1 MASFQICDQHSIKTF
16 LTQYNLV
23 KGSQGGDCQINA
35 AYSARTHHTCR
46 FQLDSENSI
55 GVRRFLLLA
64 VEQTALDRLVFT
76 ASLIEYLIKQDISVT
91 PCIKN
96 QKGKYISQFGDYP
109 ALLLELPHG
118 THPEHQEKTV
128 CEQIGTF
135 LGKMHAKS
143 VDFFEEYGNPRS
155 LVWLNLSAEELL
167 PQLSIGDASL
177 LKEQLE
183 RFKSTVDSQP
193 DLPSGPLI
201 GSLFKDQLFF
211 DNESLQAVTGF
222 YFSCTDWLLLDVAQ
236 AVNEWC
242 CNEQGEL
249 DKHLTKALLAAYH
262 QERPFTPCENQYWQ
276 DVLCFSATRFWVSRL
291 LTSLIPE
298 RAGCPSIQHD
308 PEEYKNKLKRR
319 ITGYCPLPV

>member
-1 MASFQICDQHSIKTF
+1 MASFQVGDQHSIKTF
-16 LTQYNLV
+16 LTQYTLV
-23 KGSQGGDCQINA
+23 EGSQDGDCQVNT

-46 FQLDSENSI
+46 FQLDSANSI

-76 ASLIEYLIKQDISVT
+76 ASLVEHLMKQGISVT

-96 QKGKYISQFGDYP
+96 QQGKYISQFGDCP

-118 THPEHQEKTV
+118 THPDHQDKTV

-135 LGKMHAKS
+135 LGKMHARS
-143 VDFFEEYGNPRS
+143 ANFSEEYGNPRS

-167 PQLSIGDASL
+167 PQLSVGDASL

-193 DLPSGPLI
+193 NLPSGPLI

-211 DNESLQAVTGF
+211 DGKSLQAVTGF

-249 DKHLTKALLAAYH
+249 DKHLTKSLLAAYH

-276 DVLCFSATRFWVSRL
+276 DILCFSATRFWVSRL

>member
-1 MASFQICDQHSIKTF
+1 MAAFKVNDLNSIKSF
-16 LTQYNLV
+16 LTQYSLV
-23 KGSQGGDCQINA
+23 EYQGDNCQINDS
-35 AYSARTHHTCR
+35 YSARTHHTCR
-46 FQLDSENSI
+46 FQLSSTDTTDT
-55 GVRRFLLLA
+55 RRFLLLA
-64 VEQTALDRLVFT
+64 VEHTALDRLSFT
-76 ASLIEYLIKQDISVT
+76 ASLIEHLTGQGTPVT

-96 QKGKYISQFGDYP
+96 QQGDYISSFGDCP
-109 ALLLELPHG
+109 ALLLEFPCG
-118 THPEHQEKTV
+118 THPDHQDKIV
-128 CEQIGTF
+128 CEQIGAF
-135 LGKMHAKS
+135 LGKMHANS
-143 VDFFEEYGNPRS
+143 SSFETKYGNPRS
-155 LVWLNLSAEELL
+155 LVWLNLSADELL

-211 DNESLQAVTGF
+211 ESNALQAVTGF

-249 DKHLTKALLAAYH
+249 DKQLTKVLLAAYH

-276 DVLCFSATRFWVSRL
+276 DILCFSATRFWVSRL

-298 RAGCPSIQHD
+298 RAGCPSVQHS

>member
-1 MASFQICDQHSIKTF
+1 MAAFQIGDQNSIKTF
-16 LTQYNLV
+16 LTQYSLLE
-23 KGSQGGDCQINA
+23 GCQDDDCQINA
-35 AYSARTHHTCR
+35 SYSARTHHTCR
-46 FQLDSENSI
+46 FQLNFTDPSN
-55 GVRRFLLLA
+55 VRRFLLLA
-64 VEQTALDRLVFT
+64 VEHNALDRLNFT
-76 ASLIEYLIKQDISVT
+76 ASLIEYLTDQGTSVT

-96 QKGKYISQFGDYP
+96 KQGGYISQLGDCP
-109 ALLLELPHG
+109 ALLLELPSG
-118 THPEHQEKTV
+118 THPSHQDKVV
-128 CEQIGTF
+128 CEQIGAF
-135 LGKMHAKS
+135 LGQMHAHSSTFDKK
-143 VDFFEEYGNPRS
+143 YGNPRS

-193 DLPSGPLI
+193 DLPSGALI

-211 DNESLQAVTGF
+211 ENNSLQAVTGF

-249 DKHLTKALLAAYH
+249 DKQLTKALLAAYH

-276 DVLCFSATRFWVSRL
+276 DILCFSATRFWVSRL

-298 RAGCPSIQHD
+298 RAGCPSVQHS

>member
-1 MASFQICDQHSIKTF
+1 MAAFQVSDLNSIKNF
-16 LTQYNLV
+16 LTQYSL
-23 KGSQGGDCQINA
+23 GEGYQGESCQIHTS
-35 AYSARTHHTCR
+35 YSARTHHTCR
-46 FQLDSENSI
+46 FQLTFTDSTDI
-55 GVRRFLLLA
+55 RRFLLLA

-76 ASLIEYLIKQDISVT
+76 SSLIEYLASQSILVT

-96 QKGKYISQFGDYP
+96 QQGEYVTQFGDCP
-109 ALLLELPHG
+109 ALLLELPNGIHP
-118 THPEHQEKTV
+118 THQSTTT

-135 LGKMHAKS
+135 LGKMHANSNNFSKK
-143 VDFFEEYGNPRS
+143 YGNPRS

-183 RFKSTVDSQP
+183 RFKATVDSQP
-193 DLPSGPLI
+193 NLPSGPLI

-211 DNESLQAVTGF
+211 EQEQLQAVTGF

-242 CNEQGEL
+242 CNDMGEL
-249 DKHLTKALLAAYH
+249 DKHLTKVLLAAYH

-276 DVLCFSATRFWVSRL
+276 DILCFSATRFWVSRL

-298 RAGCPSIQHD
+298 RAGCPSVQHD
-308 PEEYKNKLKRR
+308 PEEYKKKLKRR
-319 ITGYCPLPV
+319 ITGYCPLPT